1 MMTGIALPAGADM
14 APDFMLN
21 INAKDITQNIR
32 SRLLSLSLTDN
43 RGFEADQLDIELDDA
58 DGQLAMPER
67 GAVLSVFLGWKGSA
81 LIGKGDF
88 TVDEVE
94 HHGAPDTLT
103 IRARSADFR
112 GSLNARREVSY
123 HETTL
128 GKVVAQV
135 AERNKLTAMLAEGL
149 DDIAISHIDQ
159 TQETDAKFI
168 TRLASLNGAVA
179 AVKAGRLLFIKPGSG
194 VTASGKPIP
203 QMTITRQDGDQH
215 SFSIADRGAYTGV
228 SASWLHTKDPKPAKP
243 KKVKLQRKPKFK
255 QLRALEHP
263 KAKPTRTKAAAVK
276 KPVEEKQGDYLVGS
290 EDNIFAITTVYATQ
304 KAAMRA
310 AQSKWEKLQRGVA
323 EFSITLAMGR
333 ADLFPET
340 PVAVNGF
347 KSVIDQQSWII
358 SKVTHSLS
366 NSGYNTQLSLEVLL
380 SDVTYEAI
388 EQ

>member
-1 MMTGIALPAGADM
+1 MITGLSLPAGTKI

-21 INAKDITQNIR
+21 INQKNITQTIR
-32 SRLLSLSLTDN
+32 PRLLSLSLTDN

-67 GAVLSVFLGWKGSA
+67 GAVVSVALGWEGQS

-135 AERNKLTAMLAEGL
+135 AERNQLKAMLAKGL
-149 DDIAISHIDQ
+149 TDIAISHIDQ

-168 TRLASLNGAVA
+168 TRIASLHGAVA
-179 AVKAGRLLFIKPGSG
+179 AVKAGRLLFIKPGSA
-194 VTASGKPIP
+194 VTASGQPIP
-203 QMTITRQDGDQH
+203 QITITRQDGDQH
-215 SFSIADRGAYTGV
+215 NFSIADRGAYTGV

-263 KAKPTRTKAAAVK
+263 KAKPTRTKAAKEK
-276 KPVEEKQGDYLVGS
+276 KPVEEKQGDYLAGS
-290 EDNIFAITTVYATQ
+290 EENVFVITTIYATQ
-304 KAAMRA
+304 KAAMNA
-310 AQSKWEKLQRGVA
+310 AKAKWEKLQRGVA
-323 EFSITLAMGR
+323 EFSINLAMGR

-340 PVAVNGF
+340 PIKVSGF
-347 KSVIDQQSWII
+347 KSVIDRQNWII
-358 SKVTHSLS
+358 SKVTHNLS
-366 NSGYNTQLSLEVLL
+366 NSGFTTQLSLEVLL
-380 SDVTYEAI
+380 SDVAYEATD
-388 EQ
+388 

>member
-1 MMTGIALPAGADM
+1 MMTPLSPLAGSAI
-14 APDFMLN
+14 APDFML
-21 INAKDITQNIR
+21 ILNAKDITQNIR
-32 SRLLSLSLTDN
+32 DRLLSLNLTDN
-43 RGFEADQLDIELDDA
+43 RGFEADQLDIALDDA
-58 DGQLAMPER
+58 DGQLSMPER

-128 GKVVAQV
+128 GKVVTQV
-135 AERNKLTAMLAEGL
+135 AERNNLKAMLAEGL
-149 DDIAISHIDQ
+149 ADIAVSHIDQ

-203 QMTITRQDGDQH
+203 QMAITRQDGDQH
-215 SFSIADRGAYTGV
+215 SFSLADRGAYTGV
-228 SASWLHTKDPKPAKP
+228 SASWLHTKDPKTSRI
-243 KKVKLQRKPKFK
+243 KLQRKPKFR

-263 KAKPTRTKAAAVK
+263 KAKAAK
-276 KPVEEKQGDYLVGS
+276 SVEERQGDYMVGS
-290 EDNIFAITTVYATQ
+290 EDNLFVISTVYATQ

-310 AQSKWEKLQRGVA
+310 AQAKWDKLQRGVA
-323 EFSITLAMGR
+323 EFTITLAKGR
-333 ADLFPET
+333 ADLCPET

-358 SKVTHSLS
+358 SKVAHSLS
-366 NSGYNTQLSLEVLL
+366 NCGYTTQLTLEVLL
-380 SDVTYEAI
+380 SDATFNVTA
-388 EQ
+388 

>member
-1 MMTGIALPAGADM
+1 MITGLSLPAGTKI

-21 INAKDITQNIR
+21 INQKNITQTIR
-32 SRLLSLSLTDN
+32 PRLLSLSLTDN

-67 GAVLSVFLGWKGSA
+67 GAVVSVALGWEGQS

-135 AERNKLTAMLAEGL
+135 AERNQLKAMLAKGL
-149 DDIAISHIDQ
+149 TDIAISHIDQ

-168 TRLASLNGAVA
+168 TRIASLHGAVA

-194 VTASGKPIP
+194 VTASGQPIP
-203 QMTITRQDGDQH
+203 QITITRQDGDQH
-215 SFSIADRGAYTGV
+215 NFSIADRGAYTGV

-263 KAKPTRTKAAAVK
+263 KAKPTRTKAAKEK
-276 KPVEEKQGDYLVGS
+276 KPVEEKQGDYLAGS
-290 EDNIFAITTVYATQ
+290 EENVFVITTIYATQ
-304 KAAMRA
+304 KAAMNA
-310 AQSKWEKLQRGVA
+310 AKAKWEKLQRGVA
-323 EFSITLAMGR
+323 EFSINLAMGR

-340 PVAVNGF
+340 PIKVSGF
-347 KSVIDQQSWII
+347 KSVIDRQNWII
-358 SKVTHSLS
+358 SKVTHNLS
-366 NSGYNTQLSLEVLL
+366 NSGFTTQLNLEVLL
-380 SDVTYEAI
+380 SDVSYETI
-388 EQ
+388 E